1 MSSQLHDFS
10 PYLLPNGLFW
20 TVKVPNSALTINADG
35 SISLHLVDVPVD
47 DAFTFPPPVQA
58 VPGISPIQ
66 LIPAKLSLDITY
78 LKGGNRRH
86 VRPTS
91 HDPLS
96 PLNWAGTMW
105 DSTNSGR
112 FSLSYDD
119 GSFSASGNFA
129 SAGNFG
135 EMGFERNG
143 VFSHDEDSNENEE
156 KSTFL
161 EAAPILSPHAV
172 VNSVPKTERTVLLKG
187 RVPVHVN
194 E

>member
-1 MSSQLHDFS
+1 LSSQLHDFS

-20 TVKVPNSALTINADG
+20 TVKVPNNALTINADG
-35 SISLHLVDVPVD
+35 SVSLHLVDVPVD
-47 DAFTFPPPVQA
+47 DAFTFPPPAQA

-78 LKGGNRRH
+78 LKGGNRRQ

-119 GSFSASGNFA
+119 GSFSASGNFT

-143 VFSHDEDSNENEE
+143 VFARDEDSNENEE
-156 KSTFL
+156 EATFL
-161 EAAPILSPHAV
+161 EAAPILSPHSV
-172 VNSVPKTERTVLLKG
+172 VNSVTKTERAVLIKG

-194 E
+194 Q

>member
-20 TVKVPNSALTINADG
+20 TVKVPNSALTVNTDG
-35 SISLHLVDVPVD
+35 SITLHLVDVPVN
-47 DAFTFPPPVQA
+47 DAFTFPPPPQA

-66 LIPAKLSLDITY
+66 LIPAKLSLDIIY
-78 LKGGNRRH
+78 LKGGNPRH

-96 PLNWAGTMW
+96 PFNWAGMMW
-105 DSTNSGR
+105 DSTNSGT

-119 GSFSASGNFA
+119 GSFSASGSFA
-129 SAGNFG
+129 SNGNFG
-135 EMGFERNG
+135 QIGFERNG
-143 VFSHDEDSNENEE
+143 IFARGEDSNEGADMA
-156 KSTFL
+156 SALAT
-161 EAAPILSPHAV
+161 APIFSQHAV
-172 VNSVPKTERTVLLKG
+172 VNGAGKADRTVLLKG
-187 RVPVHVN
+187 RVPVRVN